1 VDQWRSNA
9 TQQATERRLWVL
21 LNCSLT
27 PTCKHNTRSARI
39 VSSRRLLAI
48 LRRPPL
54 TPTVKDAC
62 LTFNVRCVLAEIVP
76 TRAAHFAPWK
86 PCPDF
91 TSSAKLQC
99 HGDMVCRFDSNEARV
114 VSQECFRL
122 GRQCRVRKQLCFLYG
137 RSSTGGQGRGSLHAK
152 CTGLSGRNG
161 NAQCRGHRGNQ
172 CGFRMEGLY
181 G

>member
-1 VDQWRSNA
+1 
-9 TQQATERRLWVL
+9 L

-27 PTCKHNTRSARI
+27 PTCRHNTRSAWI

-62 LTFNVRCVLAEIVP
+62 LAFKLEVRPSGNCAN
-76 TRAAHFAPWK
+76 
-86 PCPDF
+86 PCNTLWPVETVSRLHVF
-91 TSSAKLQC
+91 RQVQG

-137 RSSTGGQGRGSLHAK
+137 KSSTGGQGCGALHAR
-152 CTGLSGRNG
+152 CTGLSARNG
-161 NAQCRGHRGNQ
+161 NAQCRGRRGNQ
-172 CGFRMEGLY
+172 CGFRMEGLC